1 MCYSCG
7 MKTEH
12 ESLFLLRYRD
22 TGGEIVTVPLHD
34 CEVVRDGR
42 VHARFRQNG
51 YFASRVFADEIR
63 ALVPVDD
70 DVEDLGE
77 ALDV

>member
-1 MCYSCG
+1 MTPESDSRA
-7 MKTEH
+7 ERS
-12 ESLFLLRYRD
+12 SLFSLRYRD
-22 TGGEIVTVPLHD
+22 AEGEIVTVPLHD

-51 YFASRVFADEIR
+51 YFTSRTFADEVR

-70 DVEDLGE
+70 DVEDLGA
-77 ALDV
+77 ALDA